1 MAESKEELKSL
12 LIMVNEEIEKAA
24 ENHIQKTKI
33 IVSGSITVC
42 QKWGEMETVTDF
54 ILFSFT
60 VTVDADCSHEIKR
73 LLGRKAMKT
82 LTAW

>member
-1 MAESKEELKSL
+1 MKKL
-12 LIMVNEEIEKAA
+12 A

-33 IVSGSITVC
+33 IVSDSITVR
-42 QKWGEMETVTDF
+42 QKWGKMETVTDF

-60 VTVDADCSHEIKR
+60 ITVDADCSHEIKR

-82 LTAW
+82 STAW